1 MSNFLIDAF
10 KESGVIPLQAAYAHG
25 AVLPPTFNGFGSYGG
40 YGGYGAP
47 GK

>member
-10 KESGVIPLQAAYAHG
+10 KEYGVIPLQANSQSGLLQY
-25 AVLPPTFNGFGSYGG
+25 PPYPAYGG